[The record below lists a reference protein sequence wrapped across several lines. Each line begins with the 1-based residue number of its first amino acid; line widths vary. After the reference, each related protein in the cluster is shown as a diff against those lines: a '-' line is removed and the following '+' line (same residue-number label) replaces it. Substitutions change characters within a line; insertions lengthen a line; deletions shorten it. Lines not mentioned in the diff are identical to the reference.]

1 MYFIARIY
9 TPKKMTR
16 ISILNFKKKSTFVLH
31 NNYIIDNDDS
41 VKRTITA
48 SEITIKTIFNT
59 IAIGENIKNKT
70 KIIAKNSISNFQI
83 FLNQSLYDIPIYD
96 STTIRTTLVGATN
109 IVNP

>member
-1 MYFIARIY
+1 M
-9 TPKKMTR
+9 
-16 ISILNFKKKSTFVLH
+16 LH

-70 KIIAKNSISNFQI
+70 KIIAK
-83 FLNQSLYDIPIYD
+83 
-96 STTIRTTLVGATN
+96 
-109 IVNP
+109 